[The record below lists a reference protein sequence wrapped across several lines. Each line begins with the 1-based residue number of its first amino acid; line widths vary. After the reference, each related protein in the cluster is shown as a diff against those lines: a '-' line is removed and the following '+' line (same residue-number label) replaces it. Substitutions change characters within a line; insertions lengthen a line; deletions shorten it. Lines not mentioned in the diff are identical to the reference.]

1 VIYDWHVSMTLLSKD
16 IPFDLFKMHVMELFA
31 RFHTAIFTFQT
42 QHIHKRFI
50 V

>member
-1 VIYDWHVSMTLLSKD
+1 MS
-16 IPFDLFKMHVMELFA
+16 MELFA
-31 RFHTAIFTFQT
+31 RFHAEIFTFQT